1 MFTRSPSACAIAR
14 LRTPAE
20 TTTPSKASSRAVR
33 SDPHP
38 AVDRRDAVHLGAEA
52 QVGAAAGAGP
62 READGELVDVAR
74 AVALGQEAADEVAVQ
89 RRLDLAD
96 LGRRQLAAHEAA
108 LRPAGR

>member
-1 MFTRSPSACAIAR
+1 M
-14 LRTPAE
+14 PAE

-33 SDPHP
+33 IDPHP
-38 AVDRRDAVHLGAEA
+38 AVDRGDPVHLGAEA
-52 QVGAAAGAGP
+52 QVGAAAGAGAGEP
-62 READGELVDVAR
+62 DRELVDVAR

-96 LGRRQLAAHEAA
+96 LRRRELAANEPA